1 MQHPDKTHAIY
12 IWKNNWNIENKNLQR
27 TCTTIATYATYRYTF
42 ATFTWYTCDIQ
53 MKHLKHLKH
62 TFTTCVSNA
71 QCHLTPWR
79 ITELN
84 ATGAHGARWCAS
96 GQGPGRWPGWAP
108 AQGARAPL
116 GKHLLHALGQTE
128 ASRGMAGAATCRSGL
143 AGSLCLGGGRVSC
156 LASLVAMR

>member
-62 TFTTCVSNA
+62 TFTTRVSNA
-71 QCHLTPWR
+71 QCHLTPW
-79 ITELN
+79 TN
-84 ATGAHGARWCAS
+84 HGAQRHGGAWSSLVRLWARTWSVAWVSTCS
-96 GQGPGRWPGWAP
+96 RRTSTPGQAPAPRPGPDGGVAGDGGGGNVPEWPGRVAVPRRRSRVVPG
-108 AQGARAPL
+108 
-116 GKHLLHALGQTE
+116 
-128 ASRGMAGAATCRSGL
+128 
-143 AGSLCLGGGRVSC
+143 
-156 LASLVAMR
+156 